1 MISVNNF
8 FAHWVKDVTVKRYGD
23 DISVLPV
30 NTTLETYR
38 YSESMLKHL
47 PDDVLATFQHEL
59 LYSKK
64 KVICKGNAANSFSDR
79 RNHIAAAARDSNTDD
94 TIGDRIAKFNPSNE
108 LSEIKVYR
116 IQLRYLVDL
125 SLVNMPTAFNRKII
139 FHLEQKLSKLFE
151 SKAKL
156 PNAAAGAAAALPT
169 TEPDANIFF
178 SSTPY
183 LQYAQIK
190 LNDTFNKYI
199 TKALQSKRVL
209 RTGIKP
215 TPYQKTFEVNT
226 GTQSHVVEFK
236 GANKQFSFTEI
247 SLVHDK
253 SEQHNSVYDS
263 YNIELAAT
271 RIASVQLENL
281 NNKYGE
287 INRKYDLTEEHD

>member
-1 MISVNNF
+1 
-8 FAHWVKDVTVKRYGD
+8 
-23 DISVLPV
+23 
-30 NTTLETYR
+30 
-38 YSESMLKHL
+38 
-47 PDDVLATFQHEL
+47 
-59 LYSKK
+59 
-64 KVICKGNAANSFSDR
+64 
-79 RNHIAAAARDSNTDD
+79 
-94 TIGDRIAKFNPSNE
+94 
-108 LSEIKVYR
+108 
-116 IQLRYLVDL
+116 
-125 SLVNMPTAFNRKII
+125 MPTT
-139 FHLEQKLSKLFE
+139 Q
-151 SKAKL
+151 
-156 PNAAAGAAAALPT
+156 
-169 TEPDANIFF
+169 PDANIFF
-178 SSTPY
+178 TSTPY

-236 GANKQFSFTEI
+236 GANKQFSFIEI

-287 INRKYDLTEEHD
+287 INKRYDLTDEHDRYMMYRNFVAWATEQGSSVGPLTQYANNEIYKELIKYEK